1 MSELKPAVA
10 VPWLRGVVL
19 LLLGSAVLTLA
30 VAFPGGVERLLTW
43 QLPPGFYVATYVGA
57 TVLAL
62 PGTALTLAAG
72 AWFGVGAGS
81 VWTWLG
87 ATLGAFAAFAVARWL
102 AADWVQQWLHRR
114 GDRLASFSQNLT
126 TKGFW
131 LVLSVRLAPV
141 FPFNLTN
148 YALGLTPVAVRDYLL
163 ATAIGIVPGTVVYTW
178 LGAAGRSALTGGA
191 RGSLVGALLA
201 LAALSAVP
209 LLLKPQTP
217 RT

>member
-1 MSELKPAVA
+1 MSEVQPPA
-10 VPWLRGVVL
+10 PWLRLAVL
-19 LLLGSAVLTLA
+19 LFLGSTVLTLA

-43 QLPPGFYVATYVGA
+43 QLPPVLYVATYVGA

-81 VWTWLG
+81 FWTWLG
-87 ATLGAFAAFAVARWL
+87 ATLGALAAFAVARWL
-102 AADWVQQWLHRR
+102 AADWVQQRLQAR
-114 GDRLASFSQNLT
+114 GNRLTQFSQNLT
-126 TKGFW
+126 TQGFW
-131 LVLSVRLAPV
+131 LVLSLRLAPV

-163 ATAIGIVPGTVVYTW
+163 ATAIGLVPGTVVYTW
-178 LGAAGRSALTGGA
+178 LGAAGRSALTGDA

-209 LLLKPQTP
+209 LFLQP
-217 RT
+217 RTPKA